1 MKVNSRLI
9 HDGESSVLS
18 QGGSDAAD
26 EGRDKLE
33 RRRYAWCFQKISAR
47 VDFTHLVEELDI
59 EYRLSLI
66 KLPHSKD
73 VVMIISMLQY
83 IAMDGKSQ

>member
-1 MKVNSRLI
+1 MA
-9 HDGESSVLS
+9 DMF
-18 QGGSDAAD
+18 AD
-26 EGRDKLE
+26 EDSARFFQVVQMLQHEGRGNELE
-33 RRRYAWCFQKISAR
+33 WRHYAGCFQNVSAR

-59 EYRLSLI
+59 EYRLCLI

-83 IAMDGKSQ
+83 IRR